1 MWKSTYHQWIQH
13 FQVLKKSQWTYIVNL
28 KMTFR
33 GLCNLFLGLVLQC
46 QYESLAQSPR
56 CSIISG
62 LDLSLRFELGSD
74 SHFH

>member
-13 FQVLKKSQWTYIVNL
+13 FQVLKKSQRTKIVNL
-28 KMTFR
+28 DDIR
-33 GLCNLFLGLVLQC
+33 WALQRVLGLVLQC